1 MKILDWY
8 ILKKL
13 LITFFF
19 CMLLFTVIAVAIDA
33 SEKSDDFVKTGLTSW
48 QIFTQYYAGFIPF
61 IWSLLFPLFVF
72 IAVIFFTSKMAMRS
86 EVIAILASGTKFSRF
101 LYPYMAGGLFLAVV
115 LFFGRAYFIP
125 VANEVMTTFK
135 KTYLDKND
143 PLKQRSESACSTCFY
158 KRVDSITY
166 MGVKNFNA
174 NTLKSS
180 GAFFMDRVQ
189 NGRVVYN
196 LRAEFIRWDTTGK
209 KRRWVAENVVE
220 RQVDSLGE
228 RVAFFRE
235 KVVRLN
241 IAPDELVKDEYLKDK
256 LTTPALMR
264 LIKNEE
270 LRGTEG
276 LNALKVELHKRVSTP
291 FTVLLLTFIGA
302 VIACRRTRGGSGMHL
317 ALGIVIAAIFIIADQ
332 FSTVFSVKGSFP
344 PVLAAWMPNLVFLLV
359 AIQLYRT
366 APK

>member
-1 MKILDWY
+1 MKKLDWY

-13 LITFFF
+13 LVTFFF
-19 CMLLFTVIAVAIDA
+19 CMLLFTVIAVAIDI
-33 SEKSDDFVKTGLTSW
+33 SEKSDDFSKLELSAW
-48 QIFTQYYAGFIPF
+48 QIFTKYFMGFIPF

-86 EVIAILASGTKFSRF
+86 EIIAILASGTRFFRF
-101 LYPYMAGGLFLAVV
+101 LRPYMVGGLLLATI

-125 VANEVMTTFK
+125 IANEIMTSFK

-166 MGVKNFNA
+166 MGVKNYDA
-174 NTLKSS
+174 NTQR
-180 GAFFMDRVQ
+180 GGTFFMNRVKK
-189 NGRVVYN
+189 GRVVYN
-196 LRAEFIRWDTTGK
+196 LRAEWLRWDTTNK

-228 RVAFFRE
+228 RVTHLTE

-241 IAPDELVKDEYLKDK
+241 IAPDELIKDEYLKDK
-256 LTTPALMR
+256 LTTPQLRR
-264 LIKNEE
+264 LIKNEQM
-270 LRGTEG
+270 RGTEG
-276 LNALKVELHKRVSTP
+276 LNALKVELHKRVATP

-302 VIACRRTRGGSGMHL
+302 VIASRKTRGGSGVHL

-332 FSTVFSVKGSFP
+332 FSTVFSVKGNFP
-344 PVLAAWMPNLVFLLV
+344 PILAAWIPNLVFFVV
-359 AIQLYRT
+359 AIQLYKQ